1 MSLGA
6 EGLPNDLLTAH
17 TSRTIDLPAMTL
29 RLENVGL
36 SLLVQ
41 MRLWTIP
48 NVTHVIT
55 YNMCVFGPIA
65 FPALSGNPN
74 LGVDWG

>member
-17 TSRTIDLPAMTL
+17 TSRTIDLPAMTTL

-55 YNMCVFGPIA
+55 YNMCVFGPYRVSR
-65 FPALSGNPN
+65 FVRKSKS
-74 LGVDWG
+74 WS